1 MDSFGRDLT
10 DLARQGKLDPVI
22 GRQNE
27 IERVIQVL
35 SRRAKNNPVLLG
47 EAGVGKTAIVEGF
60 AQMVVDNNV
69 PDLLRDKRI
78 VVLDLAMM
86 VAGTKYRGQFEE
98 RIKAVMN
105 EVRRAKNT
113 ILFID
118 ELHTLVGAGGA
129 EGAIDASNVLKPAL
143 ARGEVQCIGATT
155 LDEYRKYIE
164 KDGALDRR
172 FQTII
177 VEPPSRAEALEILRG
192 LRDRYEAHHRVQI
205 TDEALEASVE
215 LSDRYITGR
224 CLPDK
229 AIDVVDEAG
238 ARVRLKAMTRPPDL
252 KELDEQIE
260 RLNQD
265 KEEAVANQDFER
277 AAALRDRQAD
287 KLKKEEGD
295 DHPRVARRAPRKI
308 DGTVDE
314 EVIAEVVS
322 KMTGIPLTRLETEE
336 TTRLLRMEEEIQK
349 KVISQ
354 SEAIRRISEAVR
366 RSRAG
371 LKDPK
376 RPIGSFIFAGPTGV
390 GKTLLAKALA
400 EFMFGDSDALI
411 QIDMSEYMEKHNVSR
426 LIGAPPGYVGYEEGG
441 QLTEKIRRRPY
452 AVILLDEIE
461 KAHPD
466 VYNTLHSRSP
476 EEGRLDRQ
484 LRPQRQLQETTII
497 IMTTNAGAMRSPATP
512 TSSASTSGRDDSASY
527 EMMKERLKVAIE
539 KYFRPEFLNRL
550 DDVIVFHAA
559 PTRKKL
565 EGDRSTSSSPRSA
578 AA

>member
-1 MDSFGRDLT
+1 M
-10 DLARQGKLDPVI
+10 
-22 GRQNE
+22 
-27 IERVIQVL
+27 
-35 SRRAKNNPVLLG
+35 
-47 EAGVGKTAIVEGF
+47 IVDG
-60 AQMVVDNNV
+60 NV
-69 PDLLRDKRI
+69 PELLRDRRI

-164 KDGALDRR
+164 KDGALERR

-177 VEPPSRAEALEILRG
+177 VEPPSKAEALEILRG

-205 TDEALEASVE
+205 TDEALEAAVE

-277 AAALRDRQAD
+277 AAAFATR
-287 KLKKEEGD
+287 
-295 DHPRVARRAPRKI
+295 PTSSRRRRKPSPASGASSPRKS
-308 DGTVDE
+308 TARSTRRS
-314 EVIAEVVS
+314 IAEVVS

-336 TTRLLRMEEEIQK
+336 TARLLQMEEEIQK
-349 KVISQ
+349 TGHLPDRGDQADQRGGPPEPGRAEGSQ
-354 SEAIRRISEAVR
+354 AA
-366 RSRAG
+366 
-371 LKDPK
+371 
-376 RPIGSFIFAGPTGV
+376 
-390 GKTLLAKALA
+390 
-400 EFMFGDSDALI
+400 
-411 QIDMSEYMEKHNVSR
+411 
-426 LIGAPPGYVGYEEGG
+426 
-441 QLTEKIRRRPY
+441 
-452 AVILLDEIE
+452 
-461 KAHPD
+461 
-466 VYNTLHSRSP
+466 
-476 EEGRLDRQ
+476 DRQ
-484 LRPQRQLQETTII
+484 LHLRRAHRRGQDACWPR
-497 IMTTNAGAMRSPATP
+497 RSPSSCSATP
-512 TSSASTSGRDDSASY
+512 T
-527 EMMKERLKVAIE
+527 
-539 KYFRPEFLNRL
+539 P
-550 DDVIVFHAA
+550 
-559 PTRKKL
+559 
-565 EGDRSTSSSPRSA
+565 
-578 AA
+578 